1 MAGLEPIIQKI
12 QLRPISLPLVRP
24 FTTAMHT
31 VTAADAVQV
40 DVLLTNG
47 TVGHGA
53 GTPNAVVTG
62 DTMSTLQENLQTQV
76 IPALIG
82 RDIRDWNSLLTRLHA
97 STSEQPAIAAVE
109 LALYDLRAKQVS
121 IPLTA
126 LLGGQQRTVTT
137 DMTIG
142 IQALPDMVGEAKAF
156 VSRGFKA
163 LKIKV
168 GGGRLADDL
177 ERVKTIAKAA
187 GPDIRLRLDAN
198 QAWTTDQAKVA
209 VTELAALQLPID
221 FIEQPV
227 AARNHE
233 GLATLTAMRQLPIMA
248 DESVFGFQDALA
260 LLSRHA
266 VNHINIKLMKT
277 GGLAEAAKIDAAC
290 ASFGVTTM
298 VGCMIESNLSLVP
311 AIAFAAVHDNVT
323 FTDLDAVYMVK
334 KQQAGIQTNGPQLT
348 IGDPMHDA

>member
-47 TVGHGA
+47 AVGHGA

-142 IQALPDMVGEAKAF
+142 IQALPDMVSEAKAF

-277 GGLAEAAKIDAAC
+277 GGVC
-290 ASFGVTTM
+290 
-298 VGCMIESNLSLVP
+298 
-311 AIAFAAVHDNVT
+311 
-323 FTDLDAVYMVK
+323 
-334 KQQAGIQTNGPQLT
+334 
-348 IGDPMHDA
+348 